1 MTAYKHLRRRAPAPN
16 ARFSTTGVP
25 SRFVTDT
32 SPFFAGGPFRQ
43 AVRSVMTSSGKP
55 AKPHLR

>member
-16 ARFSTTGVP
+16 ARFSTTGAP
-25 SRFVTDT
+25 SRFATDA
-32 SPFFAGGPFRQ
+32 SPFFAGGSFRQ
-43 AVRSVMTSSGKP
+43 AIRSVMTPGGKP